1 MSKLHIY
8 RGVPASGKSTFA
20 MEWVKESPSTR
31 IRINRDDIRFSNFGA
46 YWGVDE
52 GLVTSIQD
60 AIMSRAMKKGLD
72 IVSDQTN
79 LVAKNVRQQMELA
92 EKWGYGVEFHDFPI
106 SLNEALE
113 RDAAREKQVG
123 EKVIKSFFRRF
134 IGKDG
139 VSLPPPPAELK
150 AVKFKKHK
158 HKKGLPHAILVD
170 VDGTL
175 AHHEDVRGPHDTT
188 KYHLDKPDPIIARI
202 VEAAG
207 YHGVFI
213 MSGRDETYRDVL
225 VDWLAD
231 NLGWYEGQEY
241 DGIFM
246 RPAGD
251 RRNDAIVK
259 NELFETHLAGKFNI
273 DFVLDDRDRV
283 VQMWRAKGIKCLQV
297 QEGEF

>member
-1 MSKLHIY
+1 
-8 RGVPASGKSTFA
+8 
-20 MEWVKESPSTR
+20 
-31 IRINRDDIRFSNFGA
+31 
-46 YWGVDE
+46 
-52 GLVTSIQD
+52 
-60 AIMSRAMKKGLD
+60 
-72 IVSDQTN
+72 
-79 LVAKNVRQQMELA
+79 
-92 EKWGYGVEFHDFPI
+92 
-106 SLNEALE
+106 
-113 RDAAREKQVG
+113 
-123 EKVIKSFFRRF
+123 
-134 IGKDG
+134 
-139 VSLPPPPAELK
+139 
-150 AVKFKKHK
+150 
-158 HKKGLPHAILVD
+158 
-170 VDGTL
+170 
-175 AHHEDVRGPHDTT
+175 
-188 KYHLDKPDPIIARI
+188 

-297 QEGEF
+297 ADGEF